1 VVGPDRDNKHDSHAN
16 IGFQYEGNL
25 LREFIASQDNM
36 VVVCG
41 DRHWQY
47 VSVDST
53 HGVKEYSSGPAS
65 DKHAGGWKNDML
77 RPEHKYLNV
86 IGGFLA
92 MTIERQDE
100 TPVLIARHHG
110 VDGKVLNEDRVVA
123 K

>member
-1 VVGPDRDNKHDSHAN
+1 
-16 IGFQYEGNL
+16 
-25 LREFIASQDNM
+25 M

-65 DKHAGGWKNDML
+65 DEHAGGWSNDML

-92 MTIERQDE
+92 MTVERKDGK
-100 TPVLIARHHG
+100 PILIARHHG
-110 VDGKVLNEDRVVA
+110 VDGGVLNEDRDFA